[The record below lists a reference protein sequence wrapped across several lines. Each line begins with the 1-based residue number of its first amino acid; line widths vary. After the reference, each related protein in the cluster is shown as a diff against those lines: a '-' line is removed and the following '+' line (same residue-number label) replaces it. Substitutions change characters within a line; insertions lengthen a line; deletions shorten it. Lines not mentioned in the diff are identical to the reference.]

1 MPEILK
7 EDATNPEWLRIYDHS
22 RFVRIG
28 NVFYYTKD
36 YMQNHASIAIENGAT
51 EMDRDHRPIVD
62 DAGEICVVNGK
73 LAFGGFSISC
83 AYKDGDFTKARPV
96 TNEVAKKIFGEEN
109 IY

>member
-1 MPEILK
+1 MPEISGENVIDK
-7 EDATNPEWLRIYDHS
+7 EWLETYNHN
-22 RFVRIG
+22 RFIRIG
-28 NVFYYTKD
+28 EKFFYEDD
-36 YMQNHASIAIENGAT
+36 YRRNHASIAIVNGVT
-51 EMDRDHRPIVD
+51 EVNRNNEPIVD
-62 DAGEICVVNGK
+62 DAGDIQIVNGK